1 MAATS
6 YTTSR
11 SIVSTITRATEI
23 PGYVAGTWKLD
34 PVHTHI
40 GFTVKHMMVARV
52 RGRFTDFEGTIVTAD
67 DPLASTATV
76 TIQAASI
83 DTNQEFRDNHI
94 RSADFFDAANHPT
107 ITFALQGLQ
116 VGEHGVTVKGDLTM
130 RGVTKPVTLSG
141 ELPAIGPDGQGGRKA
156 GFSLSG
162 EIDRYEWGVNYNGPV
177 PGGGSVISDKVQLVL
192 DIEADLQQA

>member
-1 MAATS
+1 M
-6 YTTSR
+6 
-11 SIVSTITRATEI
+11 STIEASAIEI

-34 PVHTHI
+34 PVHTYI

-52 RGRFTDFEGTIVTAD
+52 RGRFTEFEGAIVTAH

-94 RSADFFDAANHPT
+94 RSADFFDADNHPA
-107 ITFALQGLQ
+107 ITFALQGLRPGDEGFLID
-116 VGEHGVTVKGDLTM
+116 GELTM
-130 RGVTKPVTLSG
+130 RGVTKPITLSA
-141 ELPAIGPDGQGGRKA
+141 EPPAIGPNGQGGTKA
-156 GFSLSG
+156 GFSMSG
-162 EIDRYEWGVNYNGPV
+162 EIDRNEWGVSYNGPI

-192 DIEADLQQA
+192 DVEADLQED